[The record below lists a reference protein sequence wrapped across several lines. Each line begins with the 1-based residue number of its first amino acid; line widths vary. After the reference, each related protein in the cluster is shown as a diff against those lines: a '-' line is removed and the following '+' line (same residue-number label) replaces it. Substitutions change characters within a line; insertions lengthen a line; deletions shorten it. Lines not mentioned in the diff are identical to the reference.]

1 MTWSDH
7 IAYIIQSTSRMS
19 VQIDRKSLEIIYHR
33 FIRPKLKYAC
43 QVWDNCSKK
52 DSESLENLQLSIART
67 VTGARKGT
75 SHNLLYSE
83 TNWPTLHERRQTAK
97 LKHFLKI
104 SSSEAPNY
112 LIELLPEKIGERRPN
127 SRNADDYIMFKT
139 RTETYRRSFMPSAV
153 KLWNSL
159 ELENRCAEYCNKLNE
174 YKPNELFFEGTREV
188 NIKHA
193 QLRMK
198 CSKLNYHLFLLHVT
212 DSSACPCGFDTE
224 DANHYLLQ
232 CPLYLVERQ
241 AMLLSL
247 SNVNNIDVNILL
259 YGAKNLDF
267 KANQLIFAA
276 VHKYISTTKR
286 L

>member
-1 MTWSDH
+1 MHAKSGT
-7 IAYIIQSTSRMS
+7 IAQ
-19 VQIDRKSLEIIYHR
+19 RKIVRHLRI
-33 FIRPKLKYAC
+33 
-43 QVWDNCSKK
+43 
-52 DSESLENLQLSIART
+52 LQLSIART

-75 SHNLLYSE
+75 SHQLLYNE
-83 TNWPTLHERRQTAK
+83 TNWPTLQERRQAAK
-97 LKHFLKI
+97 LKHFFKI
-104 SSSEAPNY
+104 SSGEAPNY

-139 RTETYRRSFMPSAV
+139 RTETFRRSFMPSAV

-159 ELENRCAEYCNKLNE
+159 EPPNRSVEYCNKLNE
-174 YKPNELFFEGTREV
+174 YEPNKLFFEGSREV

-198 CSKLNYHLFLLHVT
+198 CSKLNYHLFLLHVAE
-212 DSSACPCGFDTE
+212 SPACSCGFDTE

-241 AMLLSL
+241 ALLQSV
-247 SNVNNIDVNILL
+247 SNVNYIDVNILL
-259 YGAKNLDF
+259 FGSKDLDF
-267 KANQLIFAA
+267 KTNQLIFAA
-276 VHKYISTTKR
+276 VHKFIIDTKR